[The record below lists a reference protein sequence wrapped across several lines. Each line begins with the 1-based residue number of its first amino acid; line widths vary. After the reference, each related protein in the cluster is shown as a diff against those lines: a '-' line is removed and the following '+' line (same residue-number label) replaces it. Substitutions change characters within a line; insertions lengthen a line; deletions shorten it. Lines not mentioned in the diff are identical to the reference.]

1 MSNKLDTQPISLY
14 ELTNNNIYTRHS
26 KVRHKLNENSMSK
39 VTPNTQDNL
48 SSVNLSKKSIVL
60 KERKTV
66 KQEQS
71 VKIENENN
79 LPITFIQTNPF
90 DEAENLKLDDKY
102 MKDITD
108 KCNYNQ
114 TELYE
119 KLLFVNDEAKT
130 LITSI
135 MEDTVYNIVAEA
147 VYGEANLT
155 ESTKIYFFKD
165 NKSSR

>member
-1 MSNKLDTQPISLY
+1 
-14 ELTNNNIYTRHS
+14 
-26 KVRHKLNENSMSK
+26 MSK
-39 VTPNTQDNL
+39 VTPINHNQDTSQSI
-48 SSVNLSKKSIVL
+48 SSQAARKFSCQNEK
-60 KERKTV
+60 KTV
-66 KQEQS
+66 KSETTN
-71 VKIENENN
+71 K
-79 LPITFIQTNPF
+79 LPITFEQEYPF

-114 TELYE
+114 KELYE
-119 KLLFVNDEAKT
+119 KLLFVNDETKT
-130 LITSI
+130 LITNI